1 MHGFFLM
8 IIFLWTMNYL
18 REGYT
23 NYRSLANKPAS
34 QNCPQEHAN
43 SFEKLAQNY
52 QTIQPFGYT
61 KNVLFDITRFVKTD
75 IPLPVDP
82 DFFGNV

>member
-1 MHGFFLM
+1 MKYFAFLFV
-8 IIFLWTMNYL
+8 FLLSLHYM

-23 NYRSLANKPAS
+23 NYRELSYGAAE

-43 SFEKLAQNY
+43 SFQKLKTNY

-61 KNVLFDITRFVKTD
+61 RNELFDITRFIKTD

-82 DFFGNV
+82 DFFKHL

>member
-1 MHGFFLM
+1 MKYFAFLFV
-8 IIFLWTMNYL
+8 FLLSLHYM

-23 NYRSLANKPAS
+23 NYRSLKNKPAS

-43 SFEKLAQNY
+43 SFQKLSKNY

-75 IPLPVDP
+75 VPMPVDP
-82 DFFGNV
+82 DFFGNI